1 MDYAALK
8 SELTRDEARK
18 PRLYQDTLGNWTGG
32 IGHNFTAKPLSDRVI
47 DLLYEED
54 SNAAVADLDRSLPWW
69 RTLSEARQR
78 VLANMCFNMGIG
90 TLLEF
95 KNTLKAIQ
103 EQRWSDAAQGM
114 LNSKWAGQVGDRA
127 HRLAKMMEQG

>member
-8 SELTRDEARK
+8 AELTRDEARK
-18 PRLYQDTLGNWTGG
+18 ARLYQDTLGNWTGG

-54 SNAAVADLDRSLPWW
+54 SNEAIAALDRTLPWW

-78 VLANMCFNMGIG
+78 VLANMCFNLGIG
-90 TLLEF
+90 KLLEF
-95 KNTLKAIQ
+95 KNTLRAIQ

-114 LNSKWAGQVGDRA
+114 LDSKWAGQVGDRA
-127 HRLAKMMEQG
+127 HRLSKMMEHG